1 MKNARFLTCKI
12 TAFTLL
18 AHCASVLAVD
28 ETLETVLVTATRSE
42 ALAAT
47 LPLAW
52 SALSSE
58 DISFTAPQHSNQLF
72 QQVAGAWISRGNGQ
86 ESLIS
91 LRSPVLT
98 GTGSCG
104 AFMTAAD
111 NLSLRA
117 PGFCNVNQL
126 FDANIAQAGAVEVI
140 RGPATAVYGS
150 NAMHGVI
157 NVLSANV
164 AQTGNQ
170 ITVEAGSRDY
180 YRTRIGL
187 SSEETGLALNAELSE
202 YGGYQDSSGYAQ
214 QKFTLR
220 HDTELEAWTLS
231 SVLEGS
237 NLNQDTAGYIRGDEA
252 YKNETLRT
260 ENPNP
265 EAYRDAWSM
274 RAHVRAERNLGN
286 GYSLALTPYWRKNSM
301 EFLQHF
307 LPWQPV
313 ERNGHQSLG
322 LQAAITKQTDT
333 LNWIAGVDFD
343 MTEGWLTE
351 IQSDPFSPNQ
361 PQGTHYN
368 YEVDAT
374 VIAPFVQGN
383 WLLNQQWRVDAGLRV
398 ESTQYDYNNQTGDGD
413 ACEPTA
419 SACRF
424 YRPAD
429 RSDDFSDW
437 NGNIAL
443 SYQLDSATIYG
454 RMARGFRAPQ
464 TTELYRLQAGQ
475 RVADIDSEQID
486 SLEVGVRGDLSED
499 LRYSVNA
506 YWMEKDNVIFQ
517 DRNRQ
522 NVSGAATT
530 HRGVEI
536 ELNWQLNDI
545 WYAAVA
551 GSFAR
556 HRYSSATELIGS
568 SGDIKDNDIDTAP
581 KHFGSARVGADF
593 APRGVLVKTELEFV
607 WLDEYFIDP
616 NNDFSYSGH
625 ELLNLRTDW
634 TAGDSLNVSL
644 VITNLLDEDYAERAD
659 FGFGQYRYFVGEPR
673 SAVLGLRYA
682 L

>member
-1 MKNARFLTCKI
+1 MRQAIHLLSRLALLTFS
-12 TAFTLL
+12 AQ
-18 AHCASVLAVD
+18 AYPVLAIND
-28 ETLETVLVTATRSE
+28 TLETVLVTATRGEEVASE
-42 ALAAT
+42 
-47 LPLAW
+47 LPLPW
-52 SALSSE
+52 SVLSSD
-58 DISFTAPQHSNQLF
+58 DISFAAAQHSNQLF
-72 QQVAGAWISRGNGQ
+72 QQVAGAWVSRGNGQ

-111 NLSLRA
+111 GISLRA

-126 FDANIAQAGAVEVI
+126 FDANLAQAGAVEVI

-157 NVLSANV
+157 NVLSANA

-170 ITVEAGSRDY
+170 ITIEGGSRDY
-180 YRTRIGL
+180 YRTLIGL
-187 SSEETGLALNAELSE
+187 SSEETGLALNVQLSK
-202 YGGYQDSSGYAQ
+202 YGGYQDASGYGQ

-220 HDTELEAWTLS
+220 HGGDFGEWAVS
-231 SVLEGS
+231 STIEGS
-237 NLNQDTAGYIRGDEA
+237 NLNQETAGYIEGYEA
-252 YKNETLRT
+252 YKDESLRT

-274 RAHVRAERNLGN
+274 RAHVKAQRDLGN
-286 GYSLALTPYWRKNSM
+286 DYSLVLTPYWRKNRM

-322 LQAAITKQTDT
+322 LQAAINKQTDSI
-333 LNWIAGVDFD
+333 NWIAGIDLD
-343 MTEGWLTE
+343 ITDGWLTE
-351 IQSDPFSPNQ
+351 VQSEPFSPNQ
-361 PQGTHYN
+361 PQGVHYD
-368 YEVDAT
+368 YQIDAR

-383 WLLNQQWRVDAGLRV
+383 WLLNQQWRLDAGVRV

-413 ACEPTA
+413 ACAPTA

-437 NGNIAL
+437 NGNLAL
-443 SYQLDSATIYG
+443 SYQEDNARVYARI
-454 RMARGFRAPQ
+454 ARGFRAPQ
-464 TTELYRLQAGQ
+464 TAELYRLQAGQ
-475 RVADIDSEQID
+475 QVAHIDSEKID
-486 SLEVGVRGDLSED
+486 SFELGVRGSWLDDLQ
-499 LRYSVNA
+499 YSVNA

-517 DRNRQ
+517 DRDRQ

-536 ELNWQLNDI
+536 ELNWQIDDT
-545 WYAAVA
+545 WYTALA

-556 HRYSSATELIGS
+556 HRYSSPTALIGT

-581 KHFGSARVGADF
+581 KHFGSARLGAYLALLDM
-593 APRGVLVKTELEFV
+593 PLKTELEFV
-607 WLDEYFIDP
+607 WLDEYFVDP
-616 NNDFSYSGH
+616 ENEFSYDGH

-634 TAGDSLNVSL
+634 TVSDDLSLSL

-673 SAVLGLRYA
+673 SAVLGVRLA